1 MKNREIIKLIKK
13 AKSRDPDA
21 FTELMRL
28 YIKDMYCAAIAILM
42 NDEDAADAIQETL
55 LACWEKLCT
64 LKEDKYFKTWM
75 TRILINNCYSIRNR
89 EKHFTD
95 LENGEELFQNDEYNL
110 EVKEALAKLNE
121 KYRVPVMMFYVQ
133 GYKISEISQ
142 ILEIPQSTI
151 QTRLARA
158 REKLREIY
166 GNKEF

>member
-21 FTELMRL
+21 FTELMQFYL
-28 YIKDMYCAAIAILM
+28 KDMYHDAIAILM

-55 LACWEKLCT
+55 LICWEKLGT
-64 LKEDKYFKTWM
+64 LKENKYFKTWM
-75 TRILINNCYSIRNR
+75 IRILINNCYSIR
-89 EKHFTD
+89 KKKKVFAD
-95 LENGEELFQNDEYNL
+95 FENVAELFRNDEYNL
-110 EVKEALAKLNE
+110 EIKEMLSMLDE
-121 KYRVPVMMFYVQ
+121 KYRVPVMMFYIQ

-158 REKLREIY
+158 REKLRDLYE
-166 GNKEF
+166 K

>member
-21 FTELMRL
+21 FTELMQFYL
-28 YIKDMYCAAIAILM
+28 KDMYRDAIAILM

-55 LACWEKLCT
+55 LICWEKLGT
-64 LKEDKYFKTWM
+64 LKENKYFKTWM
-75 TRILINNCYSIRNR
+75 IRILINNCYSIRN
-89 EKHFTD
+89 KKKTFAD
-95 LENGEELFQNDEYNL
+95 LENVAELFRNDEYNL
-110 EVKEALAKLNE
+110 EIKEMLLMLDE
-121 KYRVPVMMFYVQ
+121 KYRVLVMMFYIQ

-158 REKLREIY
+158 REKLRDLYE
-166 GNKEF
+166 K

>member
-21 FTELMRL
+21 FTELMQFYL
-28 YIKDMYCAAIAILM
+28 KDMYHDAIAILM

-55 LACWEKLCT
+55 LICWEKLGT
-64 LKEDKYFKTWM
+64 LKENKYFKTWM
-75 TRILINNCYSIRNR
+75 IRILINNCYSIRN
-89 EKHFTD
+89 KKGPVVD
-95 LENGEELFQNDEYNL
+95 LENSQEPFKIDEYNL
-110 EVKEALAKLNE
+110 ELKEALLMLDE

-133 GYKISEISQ
+133 GYKIAEISKL
-142 ILEIPQSTI
+142 LEIPQSTI

-166 GNKEF
+166 GSDRF